1 MRDIKFRAW
10 LPDIQMMNNWE
21 SGVDG
26 GTKENIE
33 SYLDDP
39 DSILMQYTG
48 LRDKNGKEIYEGD
61 IIRRVS
67 PITGKVDAQV
77 EVYFDKTHS
86 AFMVKGFGVEGYNR
100 QLGILLKGFA
110 DEPKYEVIGN
120 IYENPELLTTTKTDK
135 Q

>member
-1 MRDIKFRAW
+1 MREIKFRAW
-10 LPDIQMMNNWE
+10 LPDIQMMNNWM

-48 LRDKNGKEIYEGD
+48 LKDKNGKEIYEGD
-61 IIRRVS
+61 IVHFKTKGGNEMTYDVRYSDYHAGFKPTRLTQTNYQE
-67 PITGKVDAQV
+67 IT
-77 EVYFDKTHS
+77 
-86 AFMVKGFGVEGYNR
+86 
-100 QLGILLKGFA
+100 
-110 DEPKYEVIGN
+110 VIGN
-120 IYENPELLTTTKTDK
+120 IYENPELLTPTKTDK